1 MFKNYFKDTP
11 MIDRACISLG
21 ELCNLKC
28 SYCHFQNEENG
39 KLSGLNQEFN
49 GNEMIAIANNI
60 YRYVMENDVPIFK
73 IGIVGAGETLLQFE
87 KIRTLINYVKQ
98 QQYTRLQFYTITNG
112 TVFKKDM
119 LDFFFENQSLIKL
132 NISLDGYEELHNI
145 GRERF
150 KDVFRGIGKYEM
162 KFGQKPSINC
172 TVHQE
177 TMKCRDKLQD
187 FLVDNQFKSITF
199 SRLFDSH
206 DENLIV
212 SAIEF
217 RDFLNSF
224 SNSPLQLRQLDPNNQ
239 KKYDCTMYG
248 NLCGV
253 GRTNIFITKRGI
265 YPCGRFYGNEQYNY
279 GAFDL
284 PLNTVEQ
291 QMKKMKPLNDG
302 ECYYDKYVVENKD
315 ENSRVWRIAL
325 G

>member
-1 MFKNYFKDTP
+1 

-28 SYCHFQNEENG
+28 AYCHFQNESNG
-39 KLSGLNQEFN
+39 KLSGLRQEFDSD
-49 GNEMIAIANNI
+49 EMIAIADNI
-60 YRYVMENDVPIFK
+60 YRYVLEHDVPIFK
-73 IGIVGAGETLLQFE
+73 IGIVGVGETLLQFE
-87 KIRTLINYVKQ
+87 KIRTLINHVKQ

-119 LDFFFENQSLIKL
+119 LDFFFENRSLIKL

-150 KDVFRGIGKYEM
+150 QDVFKGIGKYEM
-162 KFGQKPSINC
+162 RFHQKPSINC

-177 TMKCRDKLQD
+177 TLKNREKLAD
-187 FLVDNQFKSITF
+187 FFEKENFKNITF

-206 DENLIV
+206 DEKLVV
-212 SAIEF
+212 SAVEF

-224 SNSPLQLRQLDPNNQ
+224 QSSPFELRQLDPNNQ

-279 GAFDL
+279 GAFNL
-284 PLNTVEQ
+284 PLNVVEQ
-291 QMKKMKPLNDG
+291 QMKHMKPLNDG
-302 ECYYDKYVVENKD
+302 ECYYDKYVGNNED
-315 ENSRVWRIAL
+315 ENSNIWRIAI

>member
-1 MFKNYFKDTP
+1 

-28 SYCHFQNEENG
+28 SYCHFQNEDNG
-39 KLSGLNQEFN
+39 KLSGLSQEFES
-49 GNEMIAIANNI
+49 NEMIAIADNI
-60 YRYVMENDVPIFK
+60 YCYVLENDVPVFK

-87 KIRTLINYVKQ
+87 KIRTLINHVKEK
-98 QQYTRLQFYTITNG
+98 QYSRLQFYTITNG

-119 LDFFFENQSLIKL
+119 LDFFFENQSIINL

-150 KDVFRGIGKYEM
+150 KDVFKGIGKYEI
-162 KFGQKPSINC
+162 KFNQKPPINC

-177 TMKCRDKLQD
+177 TIKHRDELHN
-187 FLVDNQFKSITF
+187 FLLSNQFKNVTF
-199 SRLFDSH
+199 SRLFDSN
-206 DENLIV
+206 DENLVV

-224 SNSPLQLRQLDPNNQ
+224 SDSPLKLRQLDPNNQ
-239 KKYDCTMYG
+239 RKYDCTMYG

-265 YPCGRFYGNEQYNY
+265 YPCGRFYGNDAYNY

-284 PLNTVEQ
+284 PLHDVEK
-291 QMKKMKPLNDG
+291 QMKQMKSLDDG
-302 ECYYDKYVVENKD
+302 ECYYDKYVAGKGSSQD
-315 ENSRVWRIAL
+315 ENSRIWRITL
-325 G
+325 R

>member
-1 MFKNYFKDTP
+1 

-28 SYCHFQNEENG
+28 AYCHFQNEENG
-39 KLSGLNQEFN
+39 KLSGLRQEFKSD
-49 GNEMIAIANNI
+49 EMIAIADNI
-60 YRYVMENDVPIFK
+60 YSYVLENNVPIFK
-73 IGIVGAGETLLQFE
+73 VGIVGAGETLLQFK
-87 KIRTLINYVKQ
+87 KIRTMINYVKQ
-98 QQYTRLQFYTITNG
+98 QKYTRLQFYTITNG

-119 LDFFFENQSLIKL
+119 LDFFFENQSFIKL

-150 KDVFRGIGKYEM
+150 SDVMNGIGKYEI
-162 KFGQKPSINC
+162 KFNQKPPINC

-177 TMKCRDKLQD
+177 TIKHRDKLHD
-187 FLVDNQFKSITF
+187 FLVDNQFKNVTF

-206 DENLIV
+206 DKKLVV

-217 RDFLNSF
+217 RDFLGSF
-224 SNSPLQLRQLDPNNQ
+224 SGGSIQLRQLDPNNQ

-253 GRTNIFITKRGI
+253 GKTNIFITKRGI

-279 GAFDL
+279 GTFDL
-284 PLNTVEQ
+284 PLKIVEQ
-291 QMKKMKPLNDG
+291 QMKQMKSLNDG
-302 ECYYDKYVVENKD
+302 ECYYDKYVVGNNKD
-315 ENSRVWRIAL
+315 ENSRIWHISVR
-325 G
+325 